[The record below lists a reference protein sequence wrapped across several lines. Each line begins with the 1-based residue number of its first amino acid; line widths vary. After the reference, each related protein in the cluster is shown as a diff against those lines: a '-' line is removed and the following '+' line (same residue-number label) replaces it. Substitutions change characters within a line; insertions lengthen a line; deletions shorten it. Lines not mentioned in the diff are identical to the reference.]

1 MNKMATREKRTSNRK
16 APSRKAAAVKPVV
29 EEVENPLAAPDP
41 DVVVCVHRW
50 RIESPNGATSHGV
63 CKHCGEERDFPNSA
77 EDGLWER
84 EVPQSRW
91 TGRSEWRPSEGGGY

>member
-1 MNKMATREKRTSNRK
+1 MPKT
-16 APSRKAAAVKPVV
+16 AVKESRRSQKKPAEITAIV
-29 EEVENPLAAPDP
+29 EEVANPVEAPDP

-50 RIESPNGATSHGV
+50 RIESPNGATSRGI
-63 CKHCGEERDFPNSA
+63 CKHCGAEKEFPNSA

-91 TGRSEWRPSEGGGY
+91 TGRSEWRPSEGGGF

>member
-1 MNKMATREKRTSNRK
+1 MSKLAIKPKVKE
-16 APSRKAAAVKPVV
+16 APVAVVEVV
-29 EEVENPLAAPDP
+29 EEATAPVEGP
-41 DVVVCVHRW
+41 VCIHRW

-63 CKHCGEERDFPNSA
+63 CRNCGAEKEFPNSA

-91 TGRSEWRPSEGGGY
+91 TGRSEWTPTNQGF